1 MHYSPQK
8 VSSFHWSVL
17 TGRLK
22 LKAESPIALRMPLT
36 HAEKGTR
43 RNLKSFPV
51 LFSQTS
57 PGFAAGGTYWEECDW
72 KENTKSKGKGLLRWQ
87 QGCHLSSEL
96 ANPRQPDS
104 NAPHLWASNKAT
116 AGDWCWCYRG
126 LSDGQAPATL
136 FSTSLKQFR
145 NQFQIWQAVSTLLL
159 LDDGSDMLTAIR
171 LSCTHVGARSAY
183 SLLEEPKM
191 RYYNHLT
198 WGHGHMLCD
207 LCLCHSPLSEI
218 PSIVHRD

>member
-1 MHYSPQK
+1 MC
-8 VSSFHWSVL
+8 W
-17 TGRLK
+17 
-22 LKAESPIALRMPLT
+22 
-36 HAEKGTR
+36 KG
-43 RNLKSFPV
+43 NKDELEIFPCI
-51 LFSQTS
+51 FRQTS
-57 PGFAAGGTYWEECDW
+57 PAFSTGGTYWEECVW
-72 KENTKSKGKGLLRWQ
+72 KENTKSKGKGLLRWWQ
-87 QGCHLSSEL
+87 DGDLSSEL
-96 ANPRQPDS
+96 TNPRQPDS
-104 NAPHLWASNKAT
+104 NSPHLWTANKAT
-116 AGDWCWCYRG
+116 VGDGCWGYRG

-136 FSTSLKQFR
+136 FSTSLKQFQ

-159 LDDGSDMLTAIR
+159 LNDGSDMLTAIR

-198 WGHGHMLCD
+198 RGHGHMLCD